1 MKNTPLATLGN
12 VEVSRF
18 ETATGPRLRLRNA
31 GAIPM
36 EAYLDPLELEGL
48 TRVRYKPIRLLP
60 GGPSDRED
68 RRIRLALHSSGASS
82 AGASGTSIQPLQ
94 NEFAMVGVAV
104 AAGNGEPG
112 LLIRDMN
119 AGQSVLLSPGELEAL
134 LRARHMDFAPLI
146 DTSDLVAIP
155 EPDLDEE

>member
-18 ETATGPRLRLRNA
+18 ETATGPRLRLRKT

-36 EAYLDPLELEGL
+36 DAYLDPLELEGL
-48 TRVRYKPIRLLP
+48 TRVRYKPIRVLSA
-60 GGPSDRED
+60 GPSDREE
-68 RRIRLALHSSGASS
+68 RRIRASI
-82 AGASGTSIQPLQ
+82 TSVQPLQ

-104 AAGNGEPG
+104 TGGGNGEPG

-119 AGQSVLLSPGELEAL
+119 AGQTVLLSPAELEAL

-155 EPDLDEE
+155 EPDLDDE